1 MDTKNMKRIS
11 ISITG
16 VLRDITSKLITL
28 NNKYNEREFE
38 GELPDLDLVKHLE
51 FDSEEDLINFMYV
64 ECPLQLFG
72 YSNELEE
79 GSFYNLNEFY
89 KKFRD
94 EYEIVLVSEEIEKS
108 KPATLVFLA
117 KHGSLIDRIEFY
129 PLNKSDKVWDKTDI
143 FVTSE
148 ELILNK
154 KPSDKTSIKF
164 KNKYNKDIKSDFTI
178 KSIKNLSKLI
188 DENK

>member
-1 MDTKNMKRIS
+1 MKRIS